1 MLVLIV
7 EDETKMASLLERGL
21 KAEGHS
27 VIVAHSGTEGLDVAL
42 AGRFDAI
49 VLDIMLPQMSGF
61 EVARRLREHKNQTPI
76 LMLTARDAPSD
87 KVRGLDWGA
96 DHYLTKPFLFA
107 EFLARLRA
115 VSRRGPIPR
124 PSLLRVADLVLN
136 PATREACRST
146 QPISLTRTEFSLLEL
161 LMRNAGRVLTRDD
174 ILEAVWSTEDSVEE
188 GNLNAFISLLRRK
201 IDRGRRLKLI
211 QTVRGTGYRISESG
225 G

>member
-7 EDETKMASLLERGL
+7 EDEMKMALLLERGL

-27 VIVAHSGTEGLDVAL
+27 VIVAHSGAEGLEVAR
-42 AGRFDAI
+42 AGRFDVV
-49 VLDIMLPQMSGF
+49 VLDVMLPQINGF

-96 DHYLTKPFLFA
+96 DDYLTKPFLFS

-136 PATREACRST
+136 PATREVCRSA

-161 LMRNAGRVLTRDD
+161 LMRNADRVLTRDD
-174 ILEAVWSTEDSVEE
+174 ILGAVWSTEDSVEE